1 MKFKIPIRYGFQ
13 NLLIW
18 LLIYLVASPFLQ
30 VGSHASLLLTGFI
43 SLVFFFAVWTIQKYQ
58 GYFKLSLILL
68 FLTLTL
74 LWLSTLKIIS
84 FPPIIYSVI
93 SLSYL
98 SILVFTF
105 GKFVFTSRVVDSSLI
120 CAALCLYLLIGIIW
134 GIGYET
140 LEIVYPGSFNGIST
154 DSSISPALIRQ
165 KFTYFSFITLT
176 TLGYGDI
183 TPKSSRAFALCQTE
197 AIIGQFFMAVLV
209 ARLVGIQVSQQFSDK
224 KNER

>member
-1 MKFKIPIRYGFQ
+1 MRIKIPIRYSFH

-30 VGSHASLLLTGFI
+30 AGSHASLLLTAFI

-58 GYFKLSLILL
+58 GYFKISLILL
-68 FLTLTL
+68 LLTLGL
-74 LWLSTLKIIS
+74 LWSSTFKIIS
-84 FPPIIYSVI
+84 FPPLMYSII
-93 SLSYL
+93 SLCYL
-98 SILVFTF
+98 LVLVFTF
-105 GKFVFTSRVVDSSLI
+105 GKFVFSAKVVDSSLI

-134 GIGYET
+134 GICYEA
-140 LEIVYPGSFNGIST
+140 LEIIYPGSFQGAAIN
-154 DSSISPALIRQ
+154 SSLSSVEIRQ

-183 TPKSSRAFALCQTE
+183 TPKSPQAFALCQTE

-209 ARLVGIQVSQQFSDK
+209 ARLVGIQVSQQFSNKDH
-224 KNER
+224 ER